1 MAQSEPL
8 LRRLLLDAVLPST
21 LAALLL
27 VTALTVQ
34 VAGMQAERTDARAAL
49 RIEQLAG
56 ALAASPS
63 QGAIQGFLDESRRDG
78 LLRYVALR
86 YPSGPEWSSGN
97 AHSEQDTGNYRRE
110 LPGIVGNHPWV
121 IAQADL
127 GPVRRAQSV
136 TWLLGVLCASGVLL
150 LGWLARWSLRRHVL
164 RPLGDMRRA
173 LDQGRLLPLGL
184 TASTREF
191 AELERALEHCL
202 AEGWPRTWRT
212 ARQDVMRQRHAAAR
226 GKSRFIALV
235 NHHLR
240 QPLQA
245 LQLFAA
251 NFNPGPDPDQQA
263 LLAHM
268 RASVS
273 SMTRL
278 LEALLEISRLDAG
291 VVAVRPTEFSA
302 AELFLHD
309 RPWLMDEASR
319 RGVTLAWHG
328 SHHRLHGDAELAA
341 GLLLQLASNAIANAP
356 MGRVLIAAR
365 RRGHAIRIEVRDN
378 GPGIPE
384 DRQEHIFEE
393 FVQLPASENP
403 RRDGYGLGLTIGDRL
418 ARLLGT
424 HIGLRSAPGRGS
436 TFWFDLPEPPIAE
449 RHAPQGR
456 HRPWTTWRRAG

>member
-1 MAQSEPL
+1 MASESL
-8 LRRLLLDAVLPST
+8 LRRLLLDAVLPAT
-21 LAALLL
+21 LAALVL
-27 VTALTVQ
+27 VTVLTVQ
-34 VAGMQAERTDARAAL
+34 VAGMQGERADARAAL
-49 RIEQLAG
+49 RVEQLAG
-56 ALAASPS
+56 ALAADQALAAP
-63 QGAIQGFLDESRRDG
+63 QGFLDEARRDG
-78 LLRYVALR
+78 LLRQAGLSYPDGPAWNSGSAL
-86 YPSGPEWSSGN
+86 PD
-97 AHSEQDTGNYRRE
+97 QDAGNYRRE
-110 LPGIVGNHPWV
+110 LAGTAGNRPWLT
-121 IAQADL
+121 AQADL
-127 GPVRRAQSV
+127 GPLRRAQVV
-136 TWLLGVLCASGVLL
+136 TWLLGALCACGILL

-164 RPLGDMRRA
+164 RPLAELRRA
-173 LDQGRLLPLGL
+173 LEEDRLPPLAV

-202 AEGWPRTWRT
+202 ADGWPRAWHS

-251 NFNPGPDPDQQA
+251 NFDPGPDQDQQA

-278 LEALLEISRLDAG
+278 LEGLLEISRLDAG
-291 VVAVRPTEFSA
+291 VVVVRPAEFSA

-309 RPWLMDEASR
+309 RTWLAEEAAR
-319 RGVTLAWHG
+319 RGVTLIWRG

-365 RRGHAIRIEVRDN
+365 RHDHAVRIEVRDN
-378 GPGIPE
+378 GPGIAQ
-384 DRQEHIFEE
+384 DHQQQIFEE
-393 FVQLPASENP
+393 FVQLPDAENP

-424 HIGLRSAPGRGS
+424 HIGLRSAPGQGS
-436 TFWFDLPEPPIAE
+436 TFWFDLPEAPLAE
-449 RHAPQGR
+449 RRAPRGR
-456 HRPWTTWRRAG
+456 HGPWSAWRRAG

>member
-1 MAQSEPL
+1 MASESL
-8 LRRLLLDAVLPST
+8 LRRLLLDAVLPAT
-21 LAALLL
+21 LAALVL
-27 VTALTVQ
+27 VTVLTVQ
-34 VAGMQAERTDARAAL
+34 VAGMQGERADARAAL
-49 RIEQLAG
+49 RVEQLAG
-56 ALAASPS
+56 ALAADQALAAP
-63 QGAIQGFLDESRRDG
+63 QGFLDEARRDG
-78 LLRYVALR
+78 LLRQAGLSYPDGPAWNSGSAL
-86 YPSGPEWSSGN
+86 PD
-97 AHSEQDTGNYRRE
+97 QDAGNYRRE
-110 LPGIVGNHPWV
+110 LAGTAGNRPWLT
-121 IAQADL
+121 AQADL
-127 GPVRRAQSV
+127 GPLRRAQAV
-136 TWLLGVLCASGVLL
+136 TWLLGALCACGILL

-164 RPLGDMRRA
+164 RPLAELRRA
-173 LDQGRLLPLGL
+173 LEEDRLPPLAV

-202 AEGWPRTWRT
+202 ADGWPRAWHS

-251 NFNPGPDPDQQA
+251 NFDPGPDQDQQA

-278 LEALLEISRLDAG
+278 LEGLLEISRLDAG
-291 VVAVRPTEFSA
+291 VVVVRPAEFSA

-309 RPWLMDEASR
+309 RTWLAEEAAR
-319 RGVTLAWHG
+319 RGITLIWRG

-365 RRGHAIRIEVRDN
+365 RHDHAVRIEVRDN
-378 GPGIPE
+378 GPGIAQ
-384 DRQEHIFEE
+384 DHQQQIFEE
-393 FVQLPASENP
+393 FVQLPDAENP

-424 HIGLRSAPGRGS
+424 HIGLRSAPGQGS
-436 TFWFDLPEPPIAE
+436 TFWFDLPEAPLAE
-449 RHAPQGR
+449 RRAPRGR
-456 HRPWTTWRRAG
+456 HGPWSAWRRAG